1 MQSSKLAGAKINV
14 STQQYLD
21 IASIH
26 DDVVIMKDGTLRA
39 VLIASSINFALKS
52 EEEQNALVSAYASFL
67 NTLEYPLQIVLQ
79 SRKLNMDAYLEKLKK
94 SQEEQ
99 TNELLKMQ
107 IADYRGF
114 ISELVDL
121 GQIMSK
127 KFFVVVPYNPSSN
140 KRKSFF
146 SRLQETFTPAI
157 FVGLKKEIFLNRKKD
172 LMSRVLQIQGQLQ
185 SFGINTVALDTEG
198 LIELYYSS
206 YNPQISDVEKLVET
220 DRLQI
225 EK

>member
-1 MQSSKLAGAKINV
+1 MQSSKLAGSKINV

-26 DDVVIMKDGTLRA
+26 DDILIMKDGTLRA
-39 VLIASSINFALKS
+39 VLLASSINFALKS
-52 EEEQNALVSAYASFL
+52 EEEQNALISAYASFL

-114 ISELVDL
+114 IDELVDL

-127 KFFVVVPYNPSSN
+127 KFFVIVPFNPSSN

-146 SRLQETFTPAI
+146 ARFKETFTPAI
-157 FVGLKKEIFLNRKKD
+157 FVGLKRELFLNRKKD
-172 LMSRVLQIQGQLQ
+172 LMSRVSQIQGQLQ
-185 SFGINTVALDTEG
+185 SFGINTIALDTEG

-206 YNPQISDVEKLVET
+206 YNPQLSDVEKMVDT